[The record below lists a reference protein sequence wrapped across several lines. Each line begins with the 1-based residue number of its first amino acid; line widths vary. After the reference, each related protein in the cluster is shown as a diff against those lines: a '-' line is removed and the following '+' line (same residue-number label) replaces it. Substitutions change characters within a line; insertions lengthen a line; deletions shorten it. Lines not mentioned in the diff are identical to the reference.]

1 MAKNLIKY
9 GVIGATAVIIAILF
23 LRSCSLYDQNSLLKG
38 RYKELQKI
46 TDADHSTLTTEI
58 AAQHKII
65 KDKTKEIAD
74 LLASAGKPT
83 EAEKEKDAVIVAKEK
98 EIARLKALGNY
109 KAALEQSQAENKA
122 WSEKFTLAEE
132 RHKKD
137 LFDLNAKWVAKFD
150 AQVVIGNDWKKDRD
164 NENRLRLLAEKR
176 IGKLES
182 SLRWSKFWKTGTTA
196 LAIVGGGYVAYNLIK
211 GK

>member
-9 GVIGATAVIIAILF
+9 GVIGAAVLIVTILF
-23 LRSCSLYDQNSLLKG
+23 LRSCFLYDQNSLIKG

-46 TDADHSTLTTEI
+46 TDADHSTLTKEI
-58 AAQHKII
+58 ASQYKII

-98 EIARLKALGNY
+98 EIARLKALGDY

-137 LFDLNAKWVAKFD
+137 LFDLNAKGEAKFD
-150 AQVVIGNDWKKDRD
+150 AQVVISNDWKNDRD

-176 IGKLES
+176 IGKLEG
-182 SLRWSKFWKTGTTA
+182 SLRWNKFWKTGTTL
-196 LAIVGGGYVAYNLIK
+196 LAVVGGGYIVYGLIR

>member
-9 GVIGATAVIIAILF
+9 GVIGAAAVIIAILF
-23 LRSCSLYDQNSLLKG
+23 LRSCSPYDQNSVLKG
-38 RYKELQKI
+38 QYRELKKI
-46 TDADHSTLTTEI
+46 TDADHVLLTAKI
-58 AAQHKII
+58 ASQYKII
-65 KDKTKEIAD
+65 KDKTKEIAN

-98 EIARLKALGNY
+98 EIARLKALGDY

-137 LFDLNAKWVAKFD
+137 LFDLNAKWAAKFN
-150 AQVVIGNDWKKDRD
+150 AQVVIGNDWKNDRD

-182 SLRWSKFWKTGTTA
+182 SLRWSKFWKTGTTL
-196 LAIVGGGYVAYNLIK
+196 LAVVGGGHIVYDLIR

>member
-1 MAKNLIKY
+1 MAKNPIKY
-9 GVIGATAVIIAILF
+9 GVIGAAVLVVAILF
-23 LRSCSLYDQNSLLKG
+23 LRSCSLYDQNSVLRGQYRELK
-38 RYKELQKI
+38 KI
-46 TDADHSTLTTEI
+46 TDADHVLLTAKI
-58 AAQHKII
+58 ASQYKII
-65 KDKTKEIAD
+65 RDKTKEIAD
-74 LLASAGKPT
+74 LLANVGKPT
-83 EAEKEKDAVIVAKEK
+83 EAEKEKDVIIVAKEK
-98 EIARLKALGNY
+98 EIARLKALGDY
-109 KAALEQSQAENKA
+109 KAALEEAESEIGA

-137 LFDLNAKWVAKFD
+137 LFDLNTKWAAKFD
-150 AQVVIGNDWKKDRD
+150 AQVVIGNDWKNDRD

>member
-1 MAKNLIKY
+1 MEKNLIKY
-9 GVIGATAVIIAILF
+9 GVIGAAAVIIAILF
-23 LRSCSLYDQNSLLKG
+23 LRSCSLYDQNSVLKG
-38 RYKELQKI
+38 QYRELKKI
-46 TDADHSTLTTEI
+46 TDADHVLLTAKI
-58 AAQHKII
+58 ASQYKII
-65 KDKTKEIAD
+65 RDKTKEIAD
-74 LLASAGKPT
+74 LLANAGKPT
-83 EAEKEKDAVIVAKEK
+83 EAEKEKDVVIVAKEK
-98 EIARLKALGNY
+98 EIARLKALGDY

-132 RHKKD
+132 RHKKG
-137 LFDLNAKWVAKFD
+137 LFDLNAKWTAKFD
-150 AQVVIGNDWKKDRD
+150 AQVVISNDWKNDRD

-196 LAIVGGGYVAYNLIK
+196 LAIVGGGYVAYDLIR